1 MRNLINVLSVFGYQ
15 NRTLLINTTNL
26 YSQVG
31 KFMEVDKDTARELEK
46 IEKEIENM
54 LRGEPDEVYGMLYPF
69 IKKGGKRVR
78 PLLAIL
84 SFKAVGGK
92 GDDVIAPSALIEM
105 FHNFTLIHDDI
116 EDDSQFRR
124 GEPTLHRTYGIPVA
138 LNSGDALYTLIW
150 EKLANLDIDCDK
162 FRKIERM
169 FSSDF
174 KKVVEG
180 QGIEL
185 EWEHSKK
192 FDITEKQYFDM
203 IGKKTAALMG
213 LSCETGAF
221 LGGAYDKTRKAL
233 RKFGEDVGAAFQIQD
248 DVLNVVGNFEKY
260 QKEIGGDITEGK
272 RTLMVVHC
280 LKKADEEDR
289 KKLLSVLSSHTKE
302 KEEINT
308 AIELLKKY
316 NSVYYAKQ
324 HALRLV
330 EDAKKQLD
338 ALEDS
343 VHKNSLLSIADFVVK
358 REK

>member
-1 MRNLINVLSVFGYQ
+1 MD
-15 NRTLLINTTNL
+15 L
-26 YSQVG
+26 YSSI
-31 KFMEVDKDTARELEK
+31 APELSK
-46 IEKEIENM
+46 VEKEMEKM
-54 LRGEPDEVYGMLYPF
+54 LRDEPREVYGMLHPF
-69 IKKGGKRVR
+69 IKLGGKRIR
-78 PLLAIL
+78 PALAIL
-84 SFKAVGGK
+84 SYKAVGGK
-92 GDDVIAPSALIEM
+92 GDDVITPAALIEM

-124 GEPTLHRTYGIPVA
+124 GEPTLHKKYGIPMA

-150 EKLANLDIDCDK
+150 ERLANIDVDAEK
-162 FRKIERM
+162 FRTLEKT

-185 EWEHSKK
+185 DWEHNRK
-192 FDITEKQYFDM
+192 FDITEEKYFDL

-221 LGGAYDKTRKAL
+221 LGGADEKRKAL
-233 RKFGEDVGAAFQIQD
+233 RKFGEEIGVAFQIQD
-248 DVLNVVGNFEKY
+248 DVLNVIGDFEKY

-280 LKKADEEDR
+280 LKHAESGE
-289 KKLLSVLSSHTKE
+289 KE
-302 KEEINT
+302 K
-308 AIELLKKY
+308 LKSILSANSGKKEDIDYVIDLFRKY
-316 NSVYYAKQ
+316 GSIDYAKD
-324 HALRLV
+324 HAIRMI

-338 ALEDS
+338 VLEDARE
-343 VHKNSLLSIADFVVK
+343 KKTLLSIADFVVK